1 MSRRKPKRDALLA
14 DLDRAMRMMT
24 AQSVLLSQSVAAI
37 AGINSTDLECLDV
50 IHTKGIASAGELAA
64 ATGLTTGAITSVI
77 DRLERAGYV
86 RREAHPSDRRK
97 LLLRLQPA
105 AMQKIAPLYAPLQK
119 EMLSL
124 WSKYDDE
131 QISLVTDFL
140 KKSCQAAERQ
150 VAELQ
155 SRARANR
162 RHPESGPAAKEA
174 GR

>member
-1 MSRRKPKRDALLA
+1 
-14 DLDRAMRMMT
+14 MRMMT

-124 WSKYDDE
+124 WSQYDDE
-131 QISLVTDFL
+131 QISLMIDFL
-140 KKSCQAAERQ
+140 KKSCQAAEKQ

-162 RHPESGPAAKEA
+162 RHRESGPAAKEA
-174 GR
+174 SR